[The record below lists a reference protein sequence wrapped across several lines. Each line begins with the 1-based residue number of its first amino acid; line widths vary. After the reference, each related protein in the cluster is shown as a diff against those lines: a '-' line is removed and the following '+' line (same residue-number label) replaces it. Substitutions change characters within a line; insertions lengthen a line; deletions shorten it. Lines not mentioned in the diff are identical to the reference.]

1 MKTSPQGSRICAE
14 EKVQKLLESD
24 MVDDSRE
31 QHLPDI
37 AGLAYV
43 DCDSTHI
50 IQTGSTPSKIQALTR
65 ESRHKVLP
73 EPRWYLKLIHAGKR
87 ENSFLQ
93 RSVTGY
99 IKHTPGQVPNP

>member
-1 MKTSPQGSRICAE
+1 
-14 EKVQKLLESD
+14 

-37 AGLAYV
+37 AGLVYI
-43 DCDSTHI
+43 DCDSTHKI
-50 IQTGSTPSKIQALTR
+50 RTGSTPGKIQALKR
-65 ESRHKVLP
+65 ESGHRVLP
-73 EPRWYLKLIHAGKR
+73 EPRCYLKLIHAGKR

-99 IKHTPGQVPNP
+99 IKHAPGQVPNP